1 MFNLTGKTALVT
13 GASGGIGSAIAKAL
27 ATQGATVCLSGTREA
42 VLEEVRASL
51 PGEGHQIATCNLS
64 DPESVEALIPAA
76 LEKLVKDGAHHMMTL
91 PGATPIEGGEPVM
104 IEGQCVGAVGVSGVQ
119 SFQDGVVARAGVA
132 ALSSG

>member
-1 MFNLTGKTALVT
+1 MQKIWALTLDDARA
-13 GASGGIGSAIAKAL
+13 ASAAAR
-27 ATQGATVCLSGTREA
+27 AEA
-42 VLEEVRASL
+42 VKNGWNVVIAVVDDGGHLIHFERADGVQKGSCVV
-51 PGEGHQIATCNLS
+51 A
-64 DPESVEALIPAA
+64 VEKARTAVMFKRPSAA

-132 ALSSG
+132 ALTSG